1 MTRDDAGRLLH
12 AYVDGELD
20 SARSLE
26 LERHLAES
34 PALRAACERLRD
46 LSAAI
51 REKADYYPVPASL
64 AERLRA
70 SVPAAPAESAPHL
83 RWPQWLR
90 PVTALA
96 AVAVLVWIA
105 AAGVMRPSENEQIA
119 REVLASHVRATL
131 SDRLYDVVSSDQ
143 HTVKPWLSS
152 RLAFSPPVPD
162 LSASG
167 FELLGARPDYIGRQP
182 VAVLVY
188 QRRRHRIDVFI
199 WPADSQSATQTLTRD
214 GFNIERFARNG
225 MNFWLISDLNRNELN
240 DLAALLADRS
250 AAP

>member
-1 MTRDDAGRLLH
+1 MTKDEAGRLLH

-46 LSAAI
+46 LSSAI
-51 REKADYYPVPASL
+51 REKADYYPAPASL
-64 AERLRA
+64 TGRLRA
-70 SVPAAPAESAPHL
+70 SVPAAPVESAPRL

-90 PVTALA
+90 PVAALA

-105 AAGVMRPSENEQIA
+105 ASGVMRPSENERLAQ
-119 REVLASHVRATL
+119 EVLASHVRATL
-131 SDRLYDVVSSDQ
+131 SNRLYDVASSDQ

-152 RLAFSPPVPD
+152 RLAFSPPVAD

-167 FELLGARPDYIGRQP
+167 FELLGARPDYVGGQP
-182 VAVLVY
+182 VAVLAY
-188 QRRRHRIDVFI
+188 RRRHHLIDVFI
-199 WPADSQSATQTLTRD
+199 WPTESQSAARTLTRD

-225 MNFWLISDLNRNELN
+225 MSFWLISDLNRNELN
-240 DLAALLADRS
+240 DLAALLADHS